1 MFRIEEIL
9 KERGLTKKAFG
20 DLIGTSKQNVNALLK
35 NPTLNKLETI
45 ANALEIPIWQLFISE
60 EDVVAKCS
68 KPSYGDKSDFF
79 AFFKQGDK
87 YHHASSIIEAEE
99 IIRKIKDGEM

>member
-35 NPTLNKLETI
+35 NPTLNKLEAI
-45 ANALEIPIWQLFISE
+45 ANALEIPIWQLFVSTNELSE
-60 EDVVAKCS
+60 N
-68 KPSYGDKSDFF
+68 KSDATSDFI
-79 AFFKQGDK
+79 ALIKQGGEL
-87 YHHASSIIEAEE
+87 YSASSIAEARDVLDTLENKKE
-99 IIRKIKDGEM
+99 GK

>member
-20 DLIGTSKQNVNALLK
+20 DLMGTSKQNINALLK

-45 ANALEIPIWQLFISE
+45 ANVLDIPLWQLFATSAE
-60 EDVVAKCS
+60 VNCDTDAS
-68 KPSYGDKSDFF
+68 
-79 AFFKQGDK
+79 AFIALIKQGGEL
-87 YHHASSIIEAEE
+87 YSASSIEEA
-99 IIRKIKDGEM
+99 IRILDKLESVK

>member
-45 ANALEIPIWQLFISE
+45 ANALEIPIWQLFASPNELSE
-60 EDVVAKCS
+60 N
-68 KPSYGDKSDFF
+68 KSDATIDFF
-79 AFFKQGDK
+79 ALFKQGDK
-87 YHHASSIIEAEE
+87 CQYTSSIIEAEE
-99 IIRKIKDGEM
+99 ILQKIKEGK

>member
-45 ANALEIPIWQLFISE
+45 ANALEIPIWQLFVSTNELSE
-60 EDVVAKCS
+60 N
-68 KPSYGDKSDFF
+68 KSDATSDFI
-79 AFFKQGDK
+79 ALIKQGGEL
-87 YHHASSIIEAEE
+87 YSASSIAEARALLDKLESN
-99 IIRKIKDGEM
+99 

>member
-45 ANALEIPIWQLFISE
+45 ANALEIPIWQLFASPNELSE
-60 EDVVAKCS
+60 NKSDAT
-68 KPSYGDKSDFF
+68 SDFF
-79 AFFKQGDK
+79 ALFKQGDK
-87 YHHASSIIEAEE
+87 CQYTSSIIEAEE
-99 IIRKIKDGEM
+99 ILQKIKEGK

>member
-20 DLIGTSKQNVNALLK
+20 DLMGTSKQNVNALLK

-45 ANALEIPIWQLFISE
+45 ANVLDIPRWQLFATSAE
-60 EDVVAKCS
+60 VNCDTDAS
-68 KPSYGDKSDFF
+68 
-79 AFFKQGDK
+79 AFIALIKQGGEL
-87 YHHASSIIEAEE
+87 YSASSIEEARRILDKLESV
-99 IIRKIKDGEM
+99 K

>member
-20 DLIGTSKQNVNALLK
+20 DLMGTSKQNVNALLK

-45 ANALEIPIWQLFISE
+45 ANVLDIPLWQLFTTSAE
-60 EDVVAKCS
+60 VNCDTDAS
-68 KPSYGDKSDFF
+68 
-79 AFFKQGDK
+79 AFIALIKQGGEL
-87 YHHASSIIEAEE
+87 YSASSIEEARRILDKLESV
-99 IIRKIKDGEM
+99 K

>member
-45 ANALEIPIWQLFISE
+45 ANALEIPIWQLFASPNELSE
-60 EDVVAKCS
+60 NKSDTT
-68 KPSYGDKSDFF
+68 SDFF
-79 AFFKQGDK
+79 AIFKQGQQCQ
-87 YHHASSIIEAEE
+87 YTSSIIEAEE
-99 IIRKIKDGEM
+99 ILKKIKEGK

>member
-45 ANALEIPIWQLFISE
+45 ANALKIPIWQLFVSPNELSE
-60 EDVVAKCS
+60 NKSD
-68 KPSYGDKSDFF
+68 DTSDFF
-79 AFFKQGDK
+79 ALFKQGDK
-87 YHHASSIIEAEE
+87 CRYTSSKEEAKE
-99 IIRKIKDGEM
+99 ILEQFIV

>member
-20 DLIGTSKQNVNALLK
+20 DLMGTSKQNVNALLK

-45 ANALEIPIWQLFISE
+45 ANVLDIPLWQLFATSAE
-60 EDVVAKCS
+60 VNCDTDAS
-68 KPSYGDKSDFF
+68 
-79 AFFKQGDK
+79 AFIALIKQGGEL
-87 YHHASSIIEAEE
+87 YYASSIEEARRILDKLESV
-99 IIRKIKDGEM
+99 K

>member
-45 ANALEIPIWQLFISE
+45 ANALEIPIWQLFASPNELSE
-60 EDVVAKCS
+60 N
-68 KPSYGDKSDFF
+68 KSDATSDFI
-79 AFFKQGDK
+79 ALIKQGNDLFS
-87 YHHASSIIEAEE
+87 ASSIAEARYILDTLENKKE
-99 IIRKIKDGEM
+99 GK

>member
-20 DLIGTSKQNVNALLK
+20 DLMGTSKQNVNALLN

-45 ANALEIPIWQLFISE
+45 ANVLDIPLWQLFATSAE
-60 EDVVAKCS
+60 VNCDTDAS
-68 KPSYGDKSDFF
+68 
-79 AFFKQGDK
+79 AFIALIKQGGEL
-87 YHHASSIIEAEE
+87 YSASSIEEARRILDKLESV
-99 IIRKIKDGEM
+99 K

>member
-20 DLIGTSKQNVNALLK
+20 DLMGTSKQNVNALLK

-45 ANALEIPIWQLFISE
+45 ANVLDIPLWQLFATSAE
-60 EDVVAKCS
+60 VNCDTDTS
-68 KPSYGDKSDFF
+68 
-79 AFFKQGDK
+79 AFIALIKQGGEL
-87 YHHASSIIEAEE
+87 YSASSIKEAMGILE
-99 IIRKIKDGEM
+99 KLKK

>member
-45 ANALEIPIWQLFISE
+45 ANALEIPIWQFFVSPNELSE
-60 EDVVAKCS
+60 N
-68 KPSYGDKSDFF
+68 KSDATSDFI
-79 AFFKQGDK
+79 ALIKQGNDLFS
-87 YHHASSIIEAEE
+87 ASSIAEARDVLDKLESV
-99 IIRKIKDGEM
+99 K

>member
-20 DLIGTSKQNVNALLK
+20 DLMGTSKQNVNALLK

-45 ANALEIPIWQLFISE
+45 ANVLDIPLWQLFATSAE
-60 EDVVAKCS
+60 VNCDTDA
-68 KPSYGDKSDFF
+68 Y
-79 AFFKQGDK
+79 AFIALIKQGGEL
-87 YHHASSIIEAEE
+87 YSASSIEEARRILDKLESV
-99 IIRKIKDGEM
+99 K

>member
-35 NPTLNKLETI
+35 NPTLNKLEAI
-45 ANALEIPIWQLFISE
+45 ANALEIPIWQLFVSTNELSE
-60 EDVVAKCS
+60 N
-68 KPSYGDKSDFF
+68 KSDATSDFI
-79 AFFKQGDK
+79 ALIKQGGEL
-87 YHHASSIIEAEE
+87 YSASSIAEARDVLDKLENKKE
-99 IIRKIKDGEM
+99 GK

>member
-45 ANALEIPIWQLFISE
+45 ANALEIPIWQLFVSPNELSE
-60 EDVVAKCS
+60 N
-68 KPSYGDKSDFF
+68 KSDAMSDFI
-79 AFFKQGDK
+79 ALIKQGGEL
-87 YHHASSIIEAEE
+87 YSASSIAEARDVLDKLENKKE
-99 IIRKIKDGEM
+99 GK

>member
-45 ANALEIPIWQLFISE
+45 ANALEIPIWQLFVSTNELSE
-60 EDVVAKCS
+60 N
-68 KPSYGDKSDFF
+68 KSDATSDFI
-79 AFFKQGDK
+79 ALIKQGGEL
-87 YHHASSIIEAEE
+87 YSASSIAEARNVLDTLENKKE
-99 IIRKIKDGEM
+99 GK

>member
-45 ANALEIPIWQLFISE
+45 ANALEIPIWQLFASPNELSE
-60 EDVVAKCS
+60 N
-68 KPSYGDKSDFF
+68 KSDATNDFF
-79 AFFKQGDK
+79 ALFKQGDACQ
-87 YHHASSIIEAEE
+87 YTSSIIEAEE
-99 IIRKIKDGEM
+99 MLRKIKEGK

>member
-45 ANALEIPIWQLFISE
+45 ANALEIPIWQLFASPNE
-60 EDVVAKCS
+60 LS
-68 KPSYGDKSDFF
+68 KNKSDATSDFF
-79 AFFKQGDK
+79 ALYKQGDK
-87 YHHASSIIEAEE
+87 CQYTSSIIEAEE
-99 IIRKIKDGEM
+99 ILQKIKEGK

>member
-35 NPTLNKLETI
+35 NPTLNKLEAI
-45 ANALEIPIWQLFISE
+45 ANALEIPIWQLFVSTNELSE
-60 EDVVAKCS
+60 N
-68 KPSYGDKSDFF
+68 KSDATSDFI
-79 AFFKQGDK
+79 ALIKQGGEL
-87 YHHASSIIEAEE
+87 YSASSIAEARNVLDTLENKKE
-99 IIRKIKDGEM
+99 GK